1 MASVTGS
8 FRKILQ
14 KKSLDGGFLKWGYP
28 KMDGL
33 YKGKSYKNGGLRG
46 SPIYGNFQIG
56 KFKISQDWHSLISCD
71 LVGQMPVFEWILT
84 ALAKLRSH

>member
-33 YKGKSYKNGGLRG
+33 YKGKSYKNG
-46 SPIYGNFQIG
+46 
-56 KFKISQDWHSLISCD
+56 
-71 LVGQMPVFEWILT
+71 
-84 ALAKLRSH
+84 